1 MLQEPSRNVE
11 KLVLLIMAI
20 AARKRRKPLG
30 ELYNS
35 LGVDWLEENGLLVT
49 PT

>member
-1 MLQEPSRNVE
+1 MLVGLSQNAE
-11 KLVLLIMAI
+11 KLVLPIMAI

-35 LGVDWLEENGLLVT
+35 LVVVWLEGNGLLVT